1 MGRERLSWGERQEA
15 AVQGRRSSG
24 APRRCQ
30 RRPPVSTLS
39 RRCQP
44 HELGPA
50 MTPLYRWA
58 KTGSEAREHLLRVL
72 SYGEA
77 DGTGQSGDPCRKLG
91 PGAGQAVGRTG
102 GRRQEAPAHP
112 LPTAPEPVASSPGAW
127 GGSPFL
133 GGGPIS
139 FPASGGSG
147 ERQPA
152 PSTGHIIK
160 YAILTSTP
168 TG

>member
-1 MGRERLSWGERQEA
+1 MEPGSQGTPAASLGRGQGKRWGGQEA
-15 AVQGRRSSG
+15 
-24 APRRCQ
+24 
-30 RRPPVSTLS
+30 
-39 RRCQP
+39 
-44 HELGPA
+44 
-50 MTPLYRWA
+50 
-58 KTGSEAREHLLRVL
+58 
-72 SYGEA
+72 
-77 DGTGQSGDPCRKLG
+77 
-91 PGAGQAVGRTG
+91 G